1 MTVRSH
7 VHCSSSF
14 PKVVR
19 YASVNLMYYRL
30 VPDNPIAGIGPQG
43 WNLSLPC
50 TVGRNPDLQIC
61 IDEDSISRSH
71 CQLLLGPDE
80 GVQIRDLGSLN
91 GTYVNGERIKGIHSL
106 VPGDSLQIGSVSV
119 RIEYASDTDPGKP
132 PPKRV
137 SAPNNATQPMK
148 VIQPDKFTMHEV
160 VEPEKKW
167 WEFWK

>member
-1 MTVRSH
+1 
-7 VHCSSSF
+7 
-14 PKVVR
+14 
-19 YASVNLMYYRL
+19 
-30 VPDNPIAGIGPQG
+30 
-43 WNLSLPC
+43 
-50 TVGRNPDLQIC
+50 
-61 IDEDSISRSH
+61 
-71 CQLLLGPDE
+71 LLGPDE

-106 VPGDSLQIGSVSV
+106 VPGDALQIGSVSV

-148 VIQPDKFTMHEV
+148 VIPPEKFTMHEV